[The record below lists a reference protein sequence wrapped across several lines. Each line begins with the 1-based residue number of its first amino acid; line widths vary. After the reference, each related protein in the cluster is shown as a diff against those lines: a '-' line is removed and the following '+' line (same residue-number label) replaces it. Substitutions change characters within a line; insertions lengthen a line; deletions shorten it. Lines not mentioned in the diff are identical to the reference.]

1 MVDKGYIRPNLPASA
16 RQDTPNT
23 MSKRIL
29 IVDDEPSIR
38 MVLRA
43 HLTRSGYEVTA
54 AENGAEAISLLR
66 NEAFQLVVS
75 DLKMPIVGG
84 MEVLAHC
91 QETYPGLPVI
101 LITAHGTVDS
111 AVEAIKNGA
120 TDYVTKPFDSDELL
134 PIIEKALRTEEKTRS
149 ALHEDAAGRYKIIG
163 QTAKMKSV
171 YAMIEKVC
179 RSPTTVLITG
189 ESGTGKELVARALHD
204 HSDRA
209 SAPFIQVNCGAIPE
223 NLFESELFG
232 HEKGAFT
239 GAVASKPGKFE
250 MADGGTLFLDEIGE
264 LPKDMQVKLL
274 RVIQDG
280 QFERVG
286 GVRSQTVDVR
296 LVAATNRILED
307 EVREGNFREDL
318 FYRLNVIPLRLPPLR
333 DRADDIPLLT
343 DHFVDKFN
351 ARLGTKVEGLT
362 PDAMAALLAHK
373 WPGNIRELENLIERS
388 VLLVDGNILTLADL
402 PGLTRDP
409 IESTGAVASEEM
421 GLKEYVRVY
430 TAKLER
436 ARIQRVL
443 EEEDNNV
450 TRASKKLGISRKSLQ
465 MKMKDYGLRDS
476 KEPNE
481 PASDA

>member
-1 MVDKGYIRPNLPASA
+1 MDRAP
-16 RQDTPNT
+16 T
-23 MSKRIL
+23 MTKRIL

-43 HLTRSGYEVTA
+43 HLNRSGYEVTA

-66 NEAFQLVVS
+66 NEDYHLVVS

-91 QETYPGLPVI
+91 QGTYPGLPVI

-111 AVEAIKNGA
+111 AVEAIKKGA
-120 TDYVTKPFDSDELL
+120 QDYVTKPFDSYELM
-134 PIIEKALRTEEKTRS
+134 PIIEKALRTEEKGR
-149 ALHEDAAGRYKIIG
+149 AVLHEDAAGRYKIIG
-163 QTAKMKSV
+163 QTLHMKKI
-171 YAMIEKVC
+171 YAMIEKVA
-179 RSPTTVLITG
+179 RSPTTVLISG

-204 HSDRA
+204 HSDR
-209 SAPFIQVNCGAIPE
+209 SGAPFIQVNCGAIPE
-223 NLFESELFG
+223 SLFESELFG

-250 MADGGTLFLDEIGE
+250 LADGGTLFLDEIGE

-274 RVIQDG
+274 RILQDG

-286 GVRSQTVDVR
+286 GVRSHTVDVR
-296 LVAATNRILED
+296 LVAATNRILET
-307 EVREGNFREDL
+307 EVQEGRFREDL
-318 FYRLNVIPLRLPPLR
+318 FYRLNVIPIKIPPLR
-333 DRADDIPLLT
+333 DRSDDIPLLV
-343 DHFVDKFN
+343 DHFLTKFN
-351 ARLGTKVEGLT
+351 QRLNTDVEGLT
-362 PDAMAALLAHK
+362 PDALAAILSHR

-388 VLLVDGNILTLADL
+388 VLLSEGNILTLNDL
-402 PGLTRDP
+402 PGLTP
-409 IESTGAVASEEM
+409 IHLETVDVPNADEM

-430 TAKLER
+430 TSKLER

-443 EEEDNNV
+443 EEEDCNV

-476 KEPNE
+476 VKGTEE
-481 PASDA
+481 ESGA

>member
-1 MVDKGYIRPNLPASA
+1 MA
-16 RQDTPNT
+16 
-23 MSKRIL
+23 KRIL

-43 HLTRSGYEVTA
+43 HLTRSGYQVTA

-66 NEAFQLVVS
+66 NEDFHLVVS

-84 MEVLAHC
+84 MKLLSHC
-91 QETYPGLPVI
+91 QELYPGLPVI

-120 TDYVTKPFDSDELL
+120 HDYVTKPFDSDELM
-134 PIIEKALRTEEKTRS
+134 PIIEKALRIEEKQRTV
-149 ALHEDAAGRYKIIG
+149 LHEDAAGRYKIIG

-189 ESGTGKELVARALHD
+189 ESGTGKELVAQALHD
-204 HSDRA
+204 SSDR
-209 SAPFIQVNCGAIPE
+209 SDAPYIQVNCGAIPE
-223 NLFESELFG
+223 SLFESELFG

-239 GAVASKPGKFE
+239 GAIASRPGRFE
-250 MADGGTLFLDEIGE
+250 LADGGTLFLDEVGE

-286 GVRSQTVDVR
+286 GMRTQCADVR
-296 LVAATNRILED
+296 LIAATNRVLED
-307 EVREGNFREDL
+307 EVLDGNFREDL
-318 FYRLNVIPLRLPPLR
+318 FYRLNVIPIKLPPLR
-333 DRADDIPLLT
+333 ERADDIPLLA
-343 DHFVDKFN
+343 DHFLAKFN
-351 ARLGTKVEGLT
+351 QRLGTAVDGIS
-362 PDAMAALLAHK
+362 PDAIAALLSHQ

-388 VLLVDGNILTLADL
+388 VLLLDGTTLTLADL
-402 PGLTRDP
+402 RGLSDDN
-409 IESTGAVASEEM
+409 IESTTEIDASEM

-443 EEEDNNV
+443 EEEGSNV

-465 MKMKDYGLRDS
+465 MKMKDYGLRDN
-476 KEPNE
+476 PNE
-481 PASDA
+481 QAKANGS